1 MRHRLNGEFV
11 LGLAGVAFGYAF
23 LRQAERLMYPS
34 NVYPI
39 FIAFLIMGISVLIA
53 LRGLLRRQSSSITE
67 ISDPFTS
74 TTFVVMASVVAY
86 TASVT
91 LIGFY
96 VSSFFCILFLSVV
109 TAKARPTWRSF
120 TNTIIA
126 AFVFLGAVYFIFSF
140 TLRSS
145 ISQGLLF

>member
-1 MRHRLNGEFV
+1 MIHRLNGEVF
-11 LGLAGVAFGYAF
+11 LGFAGLAFGYAF

-34 NVYPI
+34 NVYPV

-53 LRGLLRRQSSSITE
+53 LRGLLRPPGSKTSE

-74 TTFVVMASVVAY
+74 NTFVVMATVIAY
-86 TASVT
+86 TTSVT
-91 LIGFY
+91 VIGFY

-109 TAKARPTWRSF
+109 TARARPTRRSF
-120 TNTIIA
+120 TNSIVA
-126 AFVFLGAVYFIFSF
+126 AFVFLGAVYFIFSY